1 MSSVGER
8 EKEKGDIRPR
18 TREVGA
24 SKITHVIHSAA
35 CTLGSRVATHTYIKP
50 LGTVFCQERL
60 PLVSLLVVVVVKYG
74 DVVMRVA
81 EEMLLVCVRC
91 VIDGWIWVCQ
101 CLTDVACHVNGAGV
115 DVVTGVVI
123 CDVWNV
129 VWWICGVICDV
140 SNVGL

>member
-1 MSSVGER
+1 MVVG
-8 EKEKGDIRPR
+8 
-18 TREVGA
+18 
-24 SKITHVIHSAA
+24 
-35 CTLGSRVATHTYIKP
+35 
-50 LGTVFCQERL
+50 
-60 PLVSLLVVVVVKYG
+60 VVKYG

-81 EEMLLVCVRC
+81 EKMLLVCVQY
-91 VIDGWIWVCQ
+91 VIDGWIWICR
-101 CLTDVACHVNGAGV
+101 CLNDVAYHVNGAGV

>member
-24 SKITHVIHSAA
+24 SKRTHVIHSAA

-60 PLVSLLVVVVVKYG
+60 PSVSLLVVVVVKYG

-101 CLTDVACHVNGAGV
+101 CLNHGSL
-115 DVVTGVVI
+115 
-123 CDVWNV
+123 NV
-129 VWWICGVICDV
+129 PIEHHPTIRFH
-140 SNVGL
+140 